1 MKLYPA
7 SPKLREA
14 LKFPLG
20 ILIKDEDISKDSL
33 EPLLL
38 GKMIVCVGD
47 RTTERV
53 RELGFSP
60 KLEIV
65 DLVERRK
72 PRIAPVWSGNVKDL
86 IRVSNPAGSISSD
99 SLASI
104 RKALEEIQRDSAR
117 SLRLQVEGEED
128 LLVLP
133 VLSLFPDD
141 TVVLYGQPLEGLV
154 VVSATDAR
162 EKALGYLQDMGISS
176 AGEGHKESRLSIIQM
191 LKSPRE
197 AIRQNAV
204 LIKFMIVGAS
214 GVVLGLVLLT
224 ILKIWLHPAIANT
237 ISVELTIV
245 SNFVLNDMFTFRQG
259 RFPGGGVTRR
269 LYRLVKYNIVS
280 LAGLALNS
288 VVFFILNSF
297 GVFYVWSYLIAVLAA
312 FVLNY
317 FGSSRWAWRSVIT
330 E

>member
-20 ILIKDEDISKDSL
+20 LLIRDEDVSKDSL
-33 EPLLL
+33 EPLLS

-53 RELGFSP
+53 RELGFTP
-60 KLEIV
+60 RLEIV

-72 PRIAPVWSGNVKDL
+72 SRTAPVWSGNVKDL

-104 RKALEEIQRDSAR
+104 EEALKEIQRDTKR

-154 VVSATDAR
+154 VVRVTDAR
-162 EKALGYLQDMGISS
+162 EKARGYLQDMGISS
-176 AGEGHKESRLSIIQM
+176 DAEDTKESRLSIIQM
-191 LKSPRE
+191 MKSPRA

-204 LIKFMIVGAS
+204 LIKFMTVGAS
-214 GVVLGLVLLT
+214 GVVVGLVLLT
-224 ILKIWLHPAIANT
+224 ILKIWLHPAVANT

-245 SNFVLNDMFTFRQG
+245 SNFVLNDVFTFKQNHSS
-259 RFPGGGVTRR
+259 GGGAIRR

-297 GVFYVWSYLIAVLAA
+297 GVFYVWSYLTAVLAA

-317 FGSSRWAWRSVIT
+317 FGSSRWAWRSVMT